1 VRVINSWTGL
11 ILLYDDDDGVEEFK
25 VDSVKVRGRR
35 GN

>member
-11 ILLYDDDDGVEEFK
+11 ILLYDDDGVEEFK